1 MTRLLKTPIIGPW
14 PAIVTSSWIDIEAG
28 LSKKYILRTPPRFLR
43 QRRIASHRK
52 QQPGDEEDVMSRPHV
67 HFLPPNKAAGLA
79 AGTLIMP
86 GSPHT
91 RDLFT
96 VDVYGC
102 QSHPT
107 LDEEDWL
114 SLSRLSRQGD
124 GPAAVAHKVACRRP
138 TLALS

>member
-67 HFLPPNKAAGLA
+67 HFLPPKPAKPEPN
-79 AGTLIMP
+79 
-86 GSPHT
+86 
-91 RDLFT
+91 RDVERT
-96 VDVYGC
+96 PP
-102 QSHPT
+102 S
-107 LDEEDWL
+107 
-114 SLSRLSRQGD
+114 
-124 GPAAVAHKVACRRP
+124 AVRAIFG
-138 TLALS
+138 